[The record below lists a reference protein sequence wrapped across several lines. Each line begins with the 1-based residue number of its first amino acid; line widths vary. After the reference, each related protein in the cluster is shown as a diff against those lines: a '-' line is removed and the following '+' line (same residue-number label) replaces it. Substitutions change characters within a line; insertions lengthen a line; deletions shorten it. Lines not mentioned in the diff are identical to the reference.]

1 MVAMNSRAALI
12 HGFAWGALAGLVL
25 VALMYLASLVLGLNP
40 LTQELNEPLL
50 AIMPGFVFGFLI
62 DTLQH
67 AGKVVEEFGLIL
79 AMIVALGVLGAAWA
93 WTALRWHFQYSALA
107 FAAAGWLVVVV
118 LLLPVAGDGPFGL
131 DSGPTTPLVWAA
143 LFAVY
148 GVVLQLGGRPDT
160 APADPG
166 RRRLLSILP
175 LSIGALSVAALAFKL
190 APNWYQAIFNPP
202 EAGLSGPSPQL
213 TPVAN
218 FYVVSKNLGGD
229 PNVDGPSWRLK
240 IAGLAGNPVTLTLE
254 DLRALPVTTEYVTL
268 ECISNDVG
276 GSLMSTGVFTGVS
289 LRYLL
294 AQVNPKSSATWA
306 AFKAADGYAES
317 LPLSAINSDPTI
329 LVAYE
334 LDGAQLPA
342 AHGYP
347 ARILIPGRY
356 GMKGPKWL
364 TEIDLVDHESG
375 GYWEQ
380 QGWDHNAVVKTTSRF
395 DVPRDGDIVKVGGV
409 AISGVAYAGT
419 RGISKVEVST
429 DGGGS
434 WTEAQRTA
442 PLSQLTW
449 VLWNLDWKPPKEGS
463 YHLVVR
469 ASDGTG
475 AVQESNGAASYPGG
489 SMGYHAI
496 RVDVS
501 K

>member
-229 PNVDGPSWRLK
+229 P
-240 IAGLAGNPVTLTLE
+240 AGG
-254 DLRALPVTTEYVTL
+254 
-268 ECISNDVG
+268 
-276 GSLMSTGVFTGVS
+276 
-289 LRYLL
+289 
-294 AQVNPKSSATWA
+294 
-306 AFKAADGYAES
+306 
-317 LPLSAINSDPTI
+317 
-329 LVAYE
+329 
-334 LDGAQLPA
+334 
-342 AHGYP
+342 
-347 ARILIPGRY
+347 
-356 GMKGPKWL
+356 
-364 TEIDLVDHESG
+364 
-375 GYWEQ
+375 
-380 QGWDHNAVVKTTSRF
+380 
-395 DVPRDGDIVKVGGV
+395 
-409 AISGVAYAGT
+409 
-419 RGISKVEVST
+419 
-429 DGGGS
+429 
-434 WTEAQRTA
+434 
-442 PLSQLTW
+442 
-449 VLWNLDWKPPKEGS
+449 
-463 YHLVVR
+463 
-469 ASDGTG
+469 
-475 AVQESNGAASYPGG
+475 
-489 SMGYHAI
+489 
-496 RVDVS
+496 
-501 K
+501 